1 MKPKCLFILGV
12 LLITLFI
19 ILVNLLLK
27 TEQEKEIRRKKPM
40 EYDVTIQVIEGEGDS
55 GQDKEIEKV
64 AYEKDGIKASYPQ
77 FILGSNTS
85 YNENARVWNK
95 LILNDFNKILQ
106 IYSFRPFPEE
116 TPAPSAIIPTLL
128 TISYRI
134 KANDN
139 KKASILYTADYN
151 SSYSA
156 HPSSLVYTTN
166 IDKVNNKRV
175 RLTDYVTVN
184 KDFVKDFRSWT
195 LNTEITDPELLQ
207 AIQDYITSM
216 TDEDLLLG
224 FQAADQIGSDNPWG
238 IYSYTT
244 PDSLGISIQAP
255 NYIGDHIEFERPL
268 SELENFRKDA
278 DKD

>member
-1 MKPKCLFILGV
+1 MKPKFLFLVGV
-12 LLITLFI
+12 LLITVFLC
-19 ILVNLLLK
+19 LVNLLLK

-40 EYDVTIQVIEGEGDS
+40 EYDAIIQVIKGEEDS
-55 GQDKEIEKV
+55 GQDKDIEKV

-77 FILGSNTS
+77 FILGGNTS

-116 TPAPSAIIPTLL
+116 APAPSAAIPTLL

-134 KANDN
+134 KANDI
-139 KKASILYTADYN
+139 KKASILYTADY
-151 SSYSA
+151 SSAYSA

-166 IDKVNNKRV
+166 IDKINNKRV

-195 LNTEITDPELLQ
+195 LKTEITDPELLQ
-207 AIQDYITSM
+207 AIQDYITSI

-244 PDSLGISIQAP
+244 PDNLGISIQAP
-255 NYIGDHIEFERPL
+255 NYIGDHIEFERPI
-268 SELENFRKDA
+268 SELQNFRKSVY
-278 DKD
+278 KD